1 MTNDDT
7 EELFWKKGFSL
18 NAKYILSEEVDFF
31 YGLPKGGK
39 SFMSRQSRILNRV
52 IRIII

>member
-18 NAKYILSEEVDFF
+18 NAKYIMSEEVDFF
-31 YGLPKGGK
+31 TASLKAVNLSCRDSQEY
-39 SFMSRQSRILNRV
+39 
-52 IRIII
+52 